1 MNRLTLPALI
11 LITLASH
18 ATAQTDEAGIEG
30 RRLAETIFASMVS
43 GGRDFVDM
51 GDIEQFRASS
61 FAAMD
66 GDGDGQVTYGE
77 FASWDPGF
85 AQIADAQGRFDAY
98 VTASKIVYA
107 FWDRDGDDSLNEREY
122 RIAMSHDFRRA
133 DLDGDAVL
141 TQAEFIGG
149 FPMMVAMRAA
159 IRPDL

>member
-1 MNRLTLPALI
+1 VALAGQ
-11 LITLASH
+11 AS
-18 ATAQTDEAGIEG
+18 AQSDEAGIEG
-30 RRLAETIFASMVS
+30 RKLAETIFASMLS
-43 GGRDFVDM
+43 PGGDHVNM

-66 GDGDGQVTYGE
+66 GDGDGQVSYAE

-85 AQIADAQGRFDAY
+85 ARIAETQGRGEAY

-107 FWDRDGDDSLNEREY
+107 FWDRDGNDSLNEREY

-133 DLDGDAVL
+133 DLDGDAL
-141 TQAEFIGG
+141 LSESEFIGG

>member
-1 MNRLTLPALI
+1 
-11 LITLASH
+11 
-18 ATAQTDEAGIEG
+18 
-30 RRLAETIFASMVS
+30 MVS
-43 GGRDFVDM
+43 GGRETVDM

-66 GDGDGQVTYGE
+66 DNGDGEVTYAE

-85 AQIADAQGRFDAY
+85 ARIAEAQGRGDAY

-133 DLDGDAVL
+133 DLDGDALL
-141 TQAEFIGG
+141 TEAEFIGG
-149 FPMMVAMRAA
+149 FPIMVAMRAA